1 MRTLQLF
8 RFPDS
13 AVFQHALVWLPLGAL
28 LAAPAPALA
37 EGFFDLYFGVGFPQN
52 SDIDTDSDDPFVE
65 ADLDATYNHD
75 VDWDTTESLG
85 LRGGYWF
92 EFEEIGPSFLGV
104 GLDLSFYRA
113 FQDSNFAEVEVW
125 ATPLTP
131 LLMLRAPLGYSEEF
145 PGGRVQPYIAV
156 GPGFTLAFAS
166 ADLSEINPSVDIAF
180 EDFDAAGFGVGFDGR
195 AGLAIQLS
203 RHFAL
208 FGEYRYTYV
217 EPHFDDQI
225 DVASSPFSFETD
237 VDIEPELSTHH
248 VVFGASFRF

>member
-1 MRTLQLF
+1 MGKLQRF
-8 RFPDS
+8 RVSDS
-13 AVFQHALVWLPLGAL
+13 AVFQHALVWLALGAL
-28 LAAPAPALA
+28 LGAPAPARG
-37 EGFFDLYFGVGFPQN
+37 EGFFDLYLGVGFPQN
-52 SDIDTDSDDPFVE
+52 SDIDTDADDPFVE
-65 ADLDATYNHD
+65 ADIAYNHD

-85 LRGGYWF
+85 MRGGYWF

-113 FQDSNFAEVEVW
+113 FEDSNFAELEVW

-131 LLMLRAPLGYSEEF
+131 LLMLRAPLGYSEKF

-166 ADLSEINPSVDIAF
+166 ADISEITPSQDIAF

-203 RHFAL
+203 RSFAL

-217 EPHFDDQI
+217 EPHFEDEI

-237 VDIEPELSTHH
+237 VEFEPELETHH
-248 VVFGASFRF
+248 IVFGASFRF